1 MYFYFW
7 LDAKTGKVSWIDTG
21 KENWRDLYFK
31 LDGTPFEWS
40 ILKDKNTVEP
50 VIADEPTEEVAEEP
64 TEEIDIEALQA
75 QYNELYGKE
84 PATAYKNNAE
94 WLQGK
99 IDSFTA

>member
-7 LDAKTGKVSWIDTG
+7 IDATTGKVSWIDTG
-21 KENWRDLYFK
+21 NANWKNLYFR

-40 ILKDKNTVEP
+40 TLKEKTIVEQ
-50 VIADEPTEEVAEEP
+50 VVVEEP
-64 TEEIDIEALQA
+64 TVATDIEALQA
-75 QYNELYGKE
+75 KYTELYGKT
-84 PATAYKNNAE
+84 PASAYKTNAE